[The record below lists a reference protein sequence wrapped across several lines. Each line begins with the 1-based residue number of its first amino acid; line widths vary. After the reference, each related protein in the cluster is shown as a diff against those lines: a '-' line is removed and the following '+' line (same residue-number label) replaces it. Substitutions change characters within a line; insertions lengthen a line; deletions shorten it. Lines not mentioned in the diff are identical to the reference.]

1 MLITGKN
8 QITFIFMNKKDNKT
22 EAVGKTK
29 NAPKKAAKKKQAKSK
44 KLFGP
49 DVYKR
54 DEHGLLECVDY
65 VFNDDGSVNWRAMI
79 KPEFLYPNKGW
90 FEMRG
95 QQVPSS
101 TDGLRDNQLLIML
114 GGIKELAK
122 LRGFS
127 AVAFD
132 VKNVEEGYVTAR
144 CDVEWIGNYESADH
158 ESSHNSVCYE
168 DYANASLENTDAFCE
183 KFLETIACNRA
194 FVRCVR
200 NFLNIHIVGADE
212 IDKSG
217 NRSSTS
223 KSDTTPAVSSSA
235 PITPSGLL
243 EKTLRDKH
251 SVESFDAF
259 KDVLRGLWKDGKYT
273 NEEVKDWKSFDDIP
287 AKEARKLIGIIS
299 K

>member
-1 MLITGKN
+1 MS
-8 QITFIFMNKKDNKT
+8 KKT
-22 EAVGKTK
+22 TI
-29 NAPKKAAKKKQAKSK
+29 KKAATKKTAKKQIKTPSSK

-54 DEHGLLECVDY
+54 DGHGLLECVNY
-65 VFNDDGSVNWRAMI
+65 IFNEDGSVNWRAMI

-90 FEMRG
+90 FDMRG

-101 TDGLRDNQLLIML
+101 TEGLRDNQLLIML
-114 GGIKELAK
+114 GGIKDLAR
-122 LRGFS
+122 LRGFHTVGYD
-127 AVAFD
+127 AR
-132 VKNVEEGYVTAR
+132 NVEDGYVTAR
-144 CDVEWIGNYESADH
+144 CNIEWIGNYES
-158 ESSHNSVCYE
+158 SNNNVCYE

-217 NRSSTS
+217 NRSSADQ
-223 KSDTTPAVSSSA
+223 KSSTPSPSSSA

-251 SVESFDAF
+251 SVDSFDSF
-259 KDVLRGLWKDGKYT
+259 KEKLRDFWKDGKYL
-273 NEEVKDWKSFDDIP
+273 NEEVKNWSSFSDIP
-287 AKEARKLIGIIS
+287 AKEARKLIGILA

>member
-1 MLITGKN
+1 MSKKTTTKKAAAKKTTKN
-8 QITFIFMNKKDNKT
+8 QI
-22 EAVGKTK
+22 K
-29 NAPKKAAKKKQAKSK
+29 NPSPKKF
-44 KLFGP
+44 FGP

-90 FEMRG
+90 FDMRG

-144 CDVEWIGNYESADH
+144 CDIEWIGNYESADYD
-158 ESSHNSVCYE
+158 SSHNSVCYE
-168 DYANASLENTDAFCE
+168 DYANASLENTDTFCE

-217 NRSSTS
+217 NRSPNDQ
-223 KSDTTPAVSSSA
+223 KSPASSPSSSA

-251 SVESFDAF
+251 SVDSFDSF
-259 KDVLRGLWKDGKYT
+259 KEKLRDFWKDGKYL
-273 NEEVKDWKSFDDIP
+273 NEEVKNWSSFSDIP
-287 AKEARKLIGIIS
+287 AKEARKLIGILA

>member
-1 MLITGKN
+1 MS
-8 QITFIFMNKKDNKT
+8 KKT
-22 EAVGKTK
+22 TK
-29 NAPKKAAKKKQAKSK
+29 RKAAKKTITKTEPKAKK
-44 KLFGP
+44 IFGP
-49 DVYKR
+49 DLYKR
-54 DEHGLLECVDY
+54 DQHGLLDCVDY

-90 FEMRG
+90 FDMRG

-144 CDVEWIGNYESADH
+144 CDVEWIGNYES
-158 ESSHNSVCYE
+158 SNNNVCYE

-217 NRSSTS
+217 NRSTS
-223 KSDTTPAVSSSA
+223 NETAPTSGVSSNA

-251 SVESFDAF
+251 SVDSFESFKDTLRAF
-259 KDVLRGLWKDGKYT
+259 WKDGKYL
-273 NEEVKDWKSFDDIP
+273 NEEVKNWSSFDDIP